1 MSRKIW
7 DFYQKYFDWQCP
19 KLDTPILNYYF
30 KSVRVDRY
38 LYDKIKKARIKMGY
52 IK

>member
-7 DFYQKYFDWQCP
+7 DNQKYLDLLYP

-30 KSVRVDRY
+30 KSVRVDQC
-38 LYDKIKKARIKMGY
+38 LYDKINKARIKMGY